1 MENAAPMPAASTRY
15 TGTNVGVLVF
25 GARSPIAKISTTS
38 IVSMLITSMIAL
50 NRSMT

>member
-25 GARSPIAKISTTS
+25 GARSPMANTSTTS
-38 IVSMLITSMIAL
+38 IVSMLITNMIAEK
-50 NRSMT
+50 RSIT